1 MGTAPRAGPSTVT
14 AIAVDVAA
22 RAFTPRDASN
32 ARPTTTTT
40 TETTM
45 MTETVAGV
53 ETRAMSQSRTRMMTA
68 LGRRGRRRG
77 AGAGD
82 AAAEDED
89 GVMVD
94 ADALFSD
101 AATEGSLRGGSA
113 AFDDGGLE
121 TIKFES
127 ALASAEAYATP
138 REEDGRRPPT
148 PGKARAWLVN
158 EGKSDG
164 RDVSPTRGEVRTRGV
179 LTSPKRNGSMQ
190 FLSADDD
197 ETRLR
202 LVATPTLVPR
212 VRSLDAGS
220 LGGSPSGSIS
230 ERSMETDGGEHETG
244 AHRVSSSLCASS
256 TLSNASAFS
265 PVASR
270 SVSRNA
276 SMGDVSKTK
285 LF

>member
-1 MGTAPRAGPSTVT
+1 MTMGTNARVGPSTMT

-22 RAFTPRDASN
+22 RAFTPRDASD
-32 ARPTTTTT
+32 ALRTT
-40 TETTM
+40 TET
-45 MTETVAGV
+45 TETVAGV
-53 ETRAMSQSRTRMMTA
+53 ETRAMSQSRLRMLAA
-68 LGRRGRRRG
+68 LSRRGRRRG
-77 AGAGD
+77 DD
-82 AAAEDED
+82 ADEDAEDED
-89 GVMVD
+89 AVMVD

-127 ALASAEAYATP
+127 ALASADAAP
-138 REEDGRRPPT
+138 REEGGRRPPT

-158 EGKSDG
+158 EGKSGG
-164 RDVSPTRGEVRTRGV
+164 RDVSPTRGETGTRTV

-190 FLSADDD
+190 FFSAADD

-244 AHRVSSSLCASS
+244 AHRVSSSLCVSS

-285 LF
+285 HF

>member
-1 MGTAPRAGPSTVT
+1 MTMGTNAGVGPSTVT

-22 RAFTPRDASN
+22 RAFTPRDASD
-32 ARPTTTTT
+32 ALRTT
-40 TETTM
+40 TET
-45 MTETVAGV
+45 TETVAGV
-53 ETRAMSQSRTRMMTA
+53 ETRAMSQSRLRMLAA
-68 LGRRGRRRG
+68 LSRRGRRRG
-77 AGAGD
+77 DD
-82 AAAEDED
+82 ADEDAEDED
-89 GVMVD
+89 AVMVD

-127 ALASAEAYATP
+127 ALASADAAP
-138 REEDGRRPPT
+138 REEGGRRPPT

-158 EGKSDG
+158 EGKSGG
-164 RDVSPTRGEVRTRGV
+164 RDVSPTRGETGTRTV

-190 FLSADDD
+190 FFSAADD

-212 VRSLDAGS
+212 VRSLNAGS

-276 SMGDVSKTK
+276 SMGDVSKSTK
-285 LF
+285 HF

>member
-1 MGTAPRAGPSTVT
+1 MTMGTNAGVGPSTVT

-22 RAFTPRDASN
+22 RAFTPRDASD
-32 ARPTTTTT
+32 ALRTT
-40 TETTM
+40 TET
-45 MTETVAGV
+45 TETVAGV
-53 ETRAMSQSRTRMMTA
+53 ETRAMSQSRLRMLAA
-68 LGRRGRRRG
+68 LSRRGRRRG
-77 AGAGD
+77 DD
-82 AAAEDED
+82 ADEDAEDED
-89 GVMVD
+89 AVMVD

-127 ALASAEAYATP
+127 ALASAEAAP
-138 REEDGRRPPT
+138 REEGGRRPPT

-158 EGKSDG
+158 EGKSGG
-164 RDVSPTRGEVRTRGV
+164 RDVSPTRGETGTRTV

-190 FLSADDD
+190 FFSAADD

-285 LF
+285 HF

>member
-32 ARPTTTTT
+32 ATVPT
-40 TETTM
+40 TETTAE
-45 MTETVAGV
+45 TTAETTTVAGV
-53 ETRAMSQSRTRMMTA
+53 ETRAMSQSRTRMMMV
-68 LGRRGRRRG
+68 RGRRRG
-77 AGAGD
+77 D
-82 AAAEDED
+82 ADDADS
-89 GVMVD
+89 VMVD

-127 ALASAEAYATP
+127 ALASAEAYAAP
-138 REEDGRRPPT
+138 GEEDGRRPPT

-158 EGKSDG
+158 EGNSG
-164 RDVSPTRGEVRTRGV
+164 RERDVSPTRGEETSMRTRTRGV

-190 FLSADDD
+190 FLSAADD

-220 LGGSPSGSIS
+220 LGGSPTGSIS
-230 ERSMETDGGEHETG
+230 ERSMETDGGEHEIG
-244 AHRVSSSLCASS
+244 AHRVSSSLCTSS

-285 LF
+285 HF

>member
-1 MGTAPRAGPSTVT
+1 MTMGTNAGVGPSTVT

-32 ARPTTTTT
+32 ALRTT
-40 TETTM
+40 TET
-45 MTETVAGV
+45 TETVAGV
-53 ETRAMSQSRTRMMTA
+53 ETRAMSQSRLRMLAA
-68 LGRRGRRRG
+68 LSRRGRRRG
-77 AGAGD
+77 DD
-82 AAAEDED
+82 ADEDAEDED
-89 GVMVD
+89 AVMVD

-127 ALASAEAYATP
+127 ALASADAAP
-138 REEDGRRPPT
+138 REEGGRRPPT

-158 EGKSDG
+158 EGKSGG
-164 RDVSPTRGEVRTRGV
+164 RDVSPTRGETGTRTV

-190 FLSADDD
+190 FFSAADD

-244 AHRVSSSLCASS
+244 AHRVSSSLCVSS

-270 SVSRNA
+270 SVSRNT

-285 LF
+285 HF

>member
-1 MGTAPRAGPSTVT
+1 MTMGTNARVGPSTMT

-22 RAFTPRDASN
+22 RAFTPRDASD
-32 ARPTTTTT
+32 ALRTT
-40 TETTM
+40 TET
-45 MTETVAGV
+45 TETVAGV
-53 ETRAMSQSRTRMMTA
+53 ETRAMSQSRLRMLAA
-68 LGRRGRRRG
+68 LSRRGRRRG
-77 AGAGD
+77 DD
-82 AAAEDED
+82 ADEDAEDED
-89 GVMVD
+89 AVMVD

-127 ALASAEAYATP
+127 ALASADAAP
-138 REEDGRRPPT
+138 REEGGRRPPT

-158 EGKSDG
+158 EGKSGG
-164 RDVSPTRGEVRTRGV
+164 RDVSPTRGETGTRTV

-190 FLSADDD
+190 FFSAADD

-285 LF
+285 HF

>member
-1 MGTAPRAGPSTVT
+1 MTMGTNAGVGPSTVT

-32 ARPTTTTT
+32 ALRTT
-40 TETTM
+40 TET
-45 MTETVAGV
+45 TETVAGV
-53 ETRAMSQSRTRMMTA
+53 ETRAMSQSRLRMLAA
-68 LGRRGRRRG
+68 LSRRGRRRG
-77 AGAGD
+77 DD
-82 AAAEDED
+82 ADEDAEDED
-89 GVMVD
+89 AVMVD

-127 ALASAEAYATP
+127 ALASADAAP
-138 REEDGRRPPT
+138 REEGGRRPPT

-164 RDVSPTRGEVRTRGV
+164 RDVSPTRGETGTRAV
-179 LTSPKRNGSMQ
+179 FTSPKRNGSMQ
-190 FLSADDD
+190 FFSAADD

-244 AHRVSSSLCASS
+244 AHRVSSSLCVSS

-285 LF
+285 HF

>member
-1 MGTAPRAGPSTVT
+1 MTMGTNAGVGPSTVT

-22 RAFTPRDASN
+22 RAFTPRDASD
-32 ARPTTTTT
+32 ALRTT
-40 TETTM
+40 TET
-45 MTETVAGV
+45 TETVAGV
-53 ETRAMSQSRTRMMTA
+53 ETRAMSQSRLRMLAA
-68 LGRRGRRRG
+68 LSRRGRRRG
-77 AGAGD
+77 DD
-82 AAAEDED
+82 ADEDAEDED
-89 GVMVD
+89 AVMVD

-113 AFDDGGLE
+113 AFDAFDDGGLE

-127 ALASAEAYATP
+127 ALASAEAAP
-138 REEDGRRPPT
+138 REEGGRRPPT

-164 RDVSPTRGEVRTRGV
+164 RDVSPTRGETGTRAV
-179 LTSPKRNGSMQ
+179 FTSPKRNGSMQ
-190 FLSADDD
+190 FCSAADD

-244 AHRVSSSLCASS
+244 AHRVSSSLCVSS

-285 LF
+285 HF

>member
-1 MGTAPRAGPSTVT
+1 MTMGTNAGVGPSTVT

-22 RAFTPRDASN
+22 RAFTPRDASD
-32 ARPTTTTT
+32 ALRTT
-40 TETTM
+40 TET
-45 MTETVAGV
+45 TETVAGV
-53 ETRAMSQSRTRMMTA
+53 ETRAMSQSRLRMLAA
-68 LGRRGRRRG
+68 LSRRGRRRG
-77 AGAGD
+77 DD
-82 AAAEDED
+82 ADEDAEDED
-89 GVMVD
+89 AVMVD

-127 ALASAEAYATP
+127 ALASAEAAP
-138 REEDGRRPPT
+138 REEGGRRPPT

-164 RDVSPTRGEVRTRGV
+164 RDVSPTRGETGTRAV
-179 LTSPKRNGSMQ
+179 FTSPKRNGSMQ
-190 FLSADDD
+190 FFSAADD

-244 AHRVSSSLCASS
+244 AHRVSSSLCVSS

-285 LF
+285 HF

>member
-1 MGTAPRAGPSTVT
+1 MTMGTNAGVGPSTVT

-32 ARPTTTTT
+32 ALRTT
-40 TETTM
+40 TET
-45 MTETVAGV
+45 TETVAGV
-53 ETRAMSQSRTRMMTA
+53 ETRAMSQSRLRMLAA
-68 LGRRGRRRG
+68 LSRRGRRRG
-77 AGAGD
+77 DD
-82 AAAEDED
+82 ADEDAEDED
-89 GVMVD
+89 AVMVD

-127 ALASAEAYATP
+127 ALASAEAAP
-138 REEDGRRPPT
+138 REEGGRRPPT

-164 RDVSPTRGEVRTRGV
+164 RDVSPTRGETGTRAV
-179 LTSPKRNGSMQ
+179 FTSPKRNGSMQ
-190 FLSADDD
+190 FCSAADD

-244 AHRVSSSLCASS
+244 AHRVSSSLCVSS

-285 LF
+285 HF

>member
-22 RAFTPRDASN
+22 RAFTPRDVSDATV
-32 ARPTTTTT
+32 PT
-40 TETTM
+40 TETTA
-45 MTETVAGV
+45 ETTAETMAGV

-68 LGRRGRRRG
+68 LGRRRG
-77 AGAGD
+77 GD
-82 AAAEDED
+82 ADED

-113 AFDDGGLE
+113 SSAFDDGGLE

-127 ALASAEAYATP
+127 ALASAEAYAAP
-138 REEDGRRPPT
+138 GEEDGRRPPT

-158 EGKSDG
+158 EGNSG
-164 RDVSPTRGEVRTRGV
+164 RERDVSPTRGEETSMRTRTRAV

-220 LGGSPSGSIS
+220 LGGSPTGSIS
-230 ERSMETDGGEHETG
+230 ERSMETDGGEHEIG

-265 PVASR
+265 PMASR

-285 LF
+285 HF

>member
-1 MGTAPRAGPSTVT
+1 MTMGTNAGVGPSTVT

-22 RAFTPRDASN
+22 RAFTPRDASD
-32 ARPTTTTT
+32 ALRTT
-40 TETTM
+40 TET
-45 MTETVAGV
+45 TETVAGV
-53 ETRAMSQSRTRMMTA
+53 ETRAMSQSRLRMLAA
-68 LGRRGRRRG
+68 LSRRGRRRG
-77 AGAGD
+77 DD
-82 AAAEDED
+82 ADEDAEDED
-89 GVMVD
+89 AVMVD

-127 ALASAEAYATP
+127 ALASAEAAP
-138 REEDGRRPPT
+138 REEGGRRPPT

-158 EGKSDG
+158 EGKSGG
-164 RDVSPTRGEVRTRGV
+164 RDVSPTRGETGTRTV

-190 FLSADDD
+190 FFSAADD

-270 SVSRNA
+270 SVSRNT

-285 LF
+285 HF

>member
-1 MGTAPRAGPSTVT
+1 MGTNAGVGPSTVT

-22 RAFTPRDASN
+22 RAFTPRDASD
-32 ARPTTTTT
+32 ALRTT
-40 TETTM
+40 TET
-45 MTETVAGV
+45 TETVAGV
-53 ETRAMSQSRTRMMTA
+53 ETRAMSQSRLRMLAA
-68 LGRRGRRRG
+68 LSRRGRRRG
-77 AGAGD
+77 DD
-82 AAAEDED
+82 ADEDAEDED
-89 GVMVD
+89 AVMVD

-127 ALASAEAYATP
+127 ALASADAAP
-138 REEDGRRPPT
+138 REEGGRRPPT

-158 EGKSDG
+158 EGKSGG
-164 RDVSPTRGEVRTRGV
+164 RDVSPTRGETGTRTV

-190 FLSADDD
+190 FFSAADD

-244 AHRVSSSLCASS
+244 AHRVSSSLCVSS

-285 LF
+285 HF

>member
-1 MGTAPRAGPSTVT
+1 MTMGTNAGVGPSTVT

-32 ARPTTTTT
+32 ALRTT
-40 TETTM
+40 TET
-45 MTETVAGV
+45 TETVAGV
-53 ETRAMSQSRTRMMTA
+53 ETRAMSQSRLRMLAA
-68 LGRRGRRRG
+68 LSRRGRRRG
-77 AGAGD
+77 DD
-82 AAAEDED
+82 ADEDAEDED
-89 GVMVD
+89 AVMVD

-127 ALASAEAYATP
+127 ALASAEAAP
-138 REEDGRRPPT
+138 REEGGRRPPT

-164 RDVSPTRGEVRTRGV
+164 RDVSPTRGETGTRAV
-179 LTSPKRNGSMQ
+179 FTSPKRNGSMQ
-190 FLSADDD
+190 FFSAADD

-244 AHRVSSSLCASS
+244 AHRVSSSLCVSS

-285 LF
+285 HF